1 MTFLIVEHVCKK
13 YGDKTVLHDINFE
26 VNRGEILAVAGPPGA
41 GKTTLLKIIA
51 GLLTPTSGRILLE
64 GRDITNTPP
73 YERNFSMVFEVPP
86 IYPDRTGYENIEFPL
101 RLKKLPVEEIRKRVY
116 DIADLLGIRHIL
128 DRKPHTYSGGEY
140 QRVAL
145 ARALV
150 TSPQI
155 LLLDEP
161 LKALDAKIREEM
173 ITWLKD
179 LQRRLRVT
187 VIHATHD
194 PLEAMSI
201 GDKVVVLLHGVQKQ
215 LSKPS
220 ELLNKPLDLEVDEYI
235 SIPALNVLKVRIEE
249 VLEESAILSL
259 DHLKIKIPTRISKN
273 YEGKEVYASIR
284 PIDISIFKYEQ
295 PGSFKGKVVM
305 SQYMGRNQLVTV
317 NMNGISIRA
326 IADKIFRIE
335 RDDVIYLQLKP
346 ERIRLYDLNTLKNI
360 M

>member
-1 MTFLIVEHVCKK
+1 MTFLVVEHVCKK
-13 YGDKTVLHDINFE
+13 YGDKIVLHDINFE
-26 VNRGEILAVAGPPGA
+26 VNKGEILAVAGPPGA

-51 GLLTPTSGRILLE
+51 GLLTPTTGRVLLE

-86 IYPDRTGYENIEFPL
+86 IYPDRTGYENIAFPL
-101 RLKKLPVEEIRKRVY
+101 RLKKLPREEITRRVHE
-116 DIADLLGIRHIL
+116 IADLLGIRHIL

-150 TSPQI
+150 TSPQV

-173 ITWLKD
+173 VTWLKN
-179 LQRRLRVT
+179 LQRRLGVT

-201 GDKVVVLLHGVQKQ
+201 GDNVMILLHGVQKQ

-220 ELLNKPLDLEVDEYI
+220 ELLNKPLDIEIDEYI
-235 SIPALNVLKVRIEE
+235 SIPALNVFKVRVEE
-249 VLEESAILSL
+249 VLEESAVISL
-259 DHLKIKIPTRISKN
+259 GNLKIKIPTRISKS
-273 YEGKEVYASIR
+273 YEGKEIYASIR
-284 PIDISIFKYEQ
+284 PIDISIFKSEQ

-317 NMNGISIRA
+317 NVNDISLRA
-326 IADKIFRIE
+326 IADKTFRIE
-335 RDDVIYLQLKP
+335 RDDSIYLQLKP
-346 ERIRLYDLNTLKNI
+346 ERIRLYDLNTGKI
-360 M
+360 IT